1 MRISLKWIV
10 SFCLLIS
17 LTGCFKGKKVD
28 IIIHNARIHT
38 FNEKGDVAE
47 AMAIKD
53 GKIVEVGPERQILN
67 RYRSEE
73 EIDAGGKD
81 IYPGLTDAH
90 GHIIDLAKR
99 KLSADLTGT
108 RSYDE
113 LLVRL
118 EKYGQ
123 LNNSSFIVGRGLDT
137 SLWNSTE
144 RLTNERINTLFP
156 KAQVCLFFVGE
167 EAAFANKALL
177 QKAKITEN
185 EGTVKNQEL
194 NQIVKITPTYSSA
207 QLKKVILEIQN
218 ELLQYG
224 ITGVHE
230 AGVSAENL
238 QLFKSLVK
246 TNQLKLNL
254 YAMLSPSEK
263 NYQFAKKQLIQRFKN
278 LSIRSFFAD
287 DTTPLE
293 ELKRISLV
301 CEATGYQMSVSSGD
315 PVKNNTILELYASI
329 NQVNKDHRWRIENAQ
344 NLTSKE
350 YNQLSKLGVFA
361 SIIPN
366 ASVQYPTTQ
375 VALKSILNQTGM
387 IAIGSNFPF
396 QPFNPSITIHSAV
409 QGLNSD
415 NSAIKNIS
423 PRETLSLDE
432 SIKGMTTWA
441 AYSSFEENLR
451 GTIEKGKEATF
462 VVFEFPVLSG
472 PEMNQ
477 NYASMTFIKG
487 KKVYSVE

>member
-38 FNEKGDVAE
+38 FNEKDDVAE

-81 IYPGLTDAH
+81 IYPGFTDAH

-118 EKYGQ
+118 EKYSQ
-123 LNNSSFIVGRGLDT
+123 LNESSFIVGRGLDT

-144 RLTNERINTLFP
+144 KLTNERLNTLFP
-156 KAQVCLFFVGE
+156 KVPVCLFFVGE
-167 EAAFANKALL
+167 EAAFSNKALL

-185 EGTVKNQEL
+185 EGIVKNQEL
-194 NQIVKITPTYSSA
+194 NQIAKITPTYSSS
-207 QLKKVILEIQN
+207 QLKKAILEIQN

-230 AGVSAENL
+230 AGVSFKNL

-246 TNQLKLNL
+246 ANQLKLNL
-254 YAMLSPSEK
+254 YAMLSPSEE
-263 NYQFAKKQLIQRFKN
+263 NYQFAKKQSIQRFKN

-287 DTTPLE
+287 DTIPLE

-301 CEATGYQMSVSSGD
+301 CEATGYQMSVSSGN
-315 PVKNNTILELYASI
+315 PIKNNTILELYSSI
-329 NQVNKDHRWRIENAQ
+329 NQVNKDHRWRMENAQ

-361 SIIPN
+361 SIVPN
-366 ASVQYPTTQ
+366 ASIYYPSIQ
-375 VALKSILNQTGM
+375 VAFKSILNQTGM
-387 IAIGSNFPF
+387 ITIGSNFPF
-396 QPFNPSITIHSAV
+396 QPFNPSVTIHTIV
-409 QGLNSD
+409 QALNSD
-415 NSAIKNIS
+415 NTSIKNIS

-432 SIKGMTTWA
+432 CIKGMTSWA
-441 AYSSFEENLR
+441 AYSAFEENIR

-472 PEMNQ
+472 PELIQ